1 MSGLYSGIF
10 AMYLQC
16 HGSNKGTGVKTKN
29 ILFYALCFLYVLY
42 LVAISLDIARV
53 VLHAASEVGNNILP
67 IIVLIFSF
75 FTFALTDCA
84 VIQN

>member
-1 MSGLYSGIF
+1 
-10 AMYLQC
+10 MYLQC

-53 VLHAASEVGNNILP
+53 VLHAASEVGNDISHNNTHLFFFLP
-67 IIVLIFSF
+67 LR
-75 FTFALTDCA
+75 
-84 VIQN
+84 